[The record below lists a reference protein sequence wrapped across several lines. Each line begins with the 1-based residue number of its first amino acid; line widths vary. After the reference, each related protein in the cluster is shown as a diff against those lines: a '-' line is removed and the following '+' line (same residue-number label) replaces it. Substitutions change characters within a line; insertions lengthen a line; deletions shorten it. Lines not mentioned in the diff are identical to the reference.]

1 MVQGMI
7 IFSKSVH
14 YGTKYDVIIRTL
26 ALWYKVWSY
35 FQSLSI
41 MVQSMMLLSG
51 PCIMVQ
57 GMIIFSKSVHYGT
70 KYDVIIGTWIY
81 ITIAI
86 SWEYPNKLEGVAWGC
101 NTILPN
107 DSANFLLFL
116 VQVLQ
121 STVERLILSAS
132 VGITPFNSPDGDPMT
147 DVSAFSKVLNYIG
160 KYFIS

>member
-1 MVQGMI
+1 MVKSMIIWCYYQDPCFMVQGMI
-7 IFSKSVH
+7 IFSKPVH

-26 ALWYKVWSY
+26 
-35 FQSLSI
+35 
-41 MVQSMMLLSG
+41 
-51 PCIMVQ
+51 
-57 GMIIFSKSVHYGT
+57 HYGT
-70 KYDVIIGTWIY
+70 RYDHIFKVCPLWCKVWVIIGTWIY

-101 NTILPN
+101 NTISPN

-121 STVERLILSAS
+121 STVERLILSVS
-132 VGITPFNSPDGDPMT
+132 IGITPFNSPDGNPMT

-160 KYFIS
+160 KYFIL